1 MREMPVIIMS
11 VYEILN
17 LSLRTKRCLR
27 NAEIETMD
35 QLLAKTPLELLRIKN
50 FGKKSLCEIREEL
63 ALRGLF
69 LRGDNV

>member
-1 MREMPVIIMS
+1 MRAMPVIVKSI
-11 VYEILN
+11 YEIIG

>member
-1 MREMPVIIMS
+1 MREVPVTIRS

-69 LRGDNV
+69 LKGDSV

>member
-35 QLLAKTPLELLRIKN
+35 QLLAKTSLELLRIKN

-69 LRGDNV
+69 LKGDSV

>member
-1 MREMPVIIMS
+1 MREVPVTIRS

-69 LRGDNV
+69 LKGDNV